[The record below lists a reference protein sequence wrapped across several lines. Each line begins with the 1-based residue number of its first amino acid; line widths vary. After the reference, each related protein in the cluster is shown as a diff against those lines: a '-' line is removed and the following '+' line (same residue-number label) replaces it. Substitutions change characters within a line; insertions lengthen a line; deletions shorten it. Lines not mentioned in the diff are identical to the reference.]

1 MEETQEPQ
9 AEPEPEVVLAKEEN
23 IPAADETAVVEEI
36 VEKQEE
42 PVVEEVVAAEP
53 VAEEPVAE
61 EAPVDEAS
69 VTEPVAEAE
78 GKDTLFLS

>member
-23 IPAADETAVVEEI
+23 IPAAEETAVVEEI
-36 VEKQEE
+36 VEKEE
-42 PVVEEVVAAEP
+42 LVVEEVFAAEP